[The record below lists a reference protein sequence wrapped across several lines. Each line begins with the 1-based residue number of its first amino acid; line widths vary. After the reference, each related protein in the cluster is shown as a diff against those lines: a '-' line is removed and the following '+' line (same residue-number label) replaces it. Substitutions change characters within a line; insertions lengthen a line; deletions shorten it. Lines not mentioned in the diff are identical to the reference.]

1 MKPRISTRRTRL
13 PEPHGEE
20 GAEPIDLYFEEDED
34 AASSEYIVLSQAREM
49 SALGEYLHDLQE
61 QDRVPAI

>member
-1 MKPRISTRRTRL
+1 MKPRIRTQRARF
-13 PEPHGEE
+13 PAPNGGE

-34 AASSEYIVLSQAREM
+34 AASSEYVVQSQAREM
-49 SALGEYLHDLQE
+49 SALSEYLHDLQE